1 MPRVIH
7 FSRQRALPKTW
18 QILAEHPCQ
27 MVNISAQP
35 ARGCASGPRPG
46 FGSGRSAVQ
55 VAPVRVRPGRIGGGA
70 DAPRRGAD
78 QKREA
83 AGGRV
88 RCKRDPRRKGQGDR
102 RAHCQEPDRCRQED
116 EPSKHFAQPPR
127 ENYSQDA
134 RYAWQECGRVLVKVR
149 RTIET
154 FTAIAEPLTC
164 ESPVVSAFGGA
175 CRFAQPRVAG
185 RGRSGWRMN
194 NHMKRNNLWISS
206 SGGAGKPS
214 YPHRSEARCSRRGAA
229 IWRNLDRLILAV
241 VPVLDKDCL
250 SFVMPQKQGS
260 AAAGHGDTR

>member
-7 FSRQRALPKTW
+7 FSRLRALPDTW

-35 ARGCASGPRPG
+35 AHRCASGRWPG
-46 FGSGRSAVQ
+46 FGNGRSAVQ
-55 VAPVRVRPGRIGGGA
+55 VTPVSVRPGRVGGGA
-70 DAPRRGAD
+70 DAPRGGAD
-78 QKREA
+78 HERET

-88 RCKRDPRRKGQGDR
+88 SGKRDPRRHGQGDR
-102 RAHCQEPDRCRQED
+102 GPNCQEPDRCRQED

-149 RTIET
+149 RSIET
-154 FTAIAEPLTC
+154 FTVIDAPLTC

-175 CRFAQPRVAG
+175 CGCAQPRVAIC
-185 RGRSGWRMN
+185 GRSGRCMN
-194 NHMKRNNLWISS
+194 NYMKRNKFRISS
-206 SGGAGKPS
+206 SGGTGKS
-214 YPHRSEARCSRRGAA
+214 LWPHRSEGRDFCRGAA

>member
-35 ARGCASGPRPG
+35 AHRCVSGPRPE

-55 VAPVRVRPGRIGGGA
+55 VAPVRVRPGRVGGGA
-70 DAPRRGAD
+70 DAPRGGAD
-78 QKREA
+78 QQREA

-88 RCKRDPRRKGQGDR
+88 GGKRDPGRHGQGDR
-102 RAHCQEPDRCRQED
+102 SAHGHEPDRCRQED

-154 FTAIAEPLTC
+154 FTVIAEPLTC
-164 ESPVVSAFGGA
+164 ESRLVSAFGGA
-175 CRFAQPRVAG
+175 CGCAQPGVAT
-185 RGRSGWRMN
+185 RDLSGWRIGN
-194 NHMKRNNLWISS
+194 NMKRNDFLISLS
-206 SGGAGKPS
+206 AGAGKPPR
-214 YPHRSEARCSRRGAA
+214 PHRSEARDFRRSAA
-229 IWRNLDRLILAV
+229 IGRNFDRLILAV